1 MIVRKSVALHGT
13 AVHTRDIKPG
23 KDYDWY
29 VKAGDLQLFE
39 QMDEIYRIALRD
51 VEGDAPKL
59 AIIIDGQ
66 RIGFLIG
73 DLPSQRVDHSQR
85 VIQDTLYLEFERQS
99 HQTVSCH
106 RTVLHT
112 AAVLLLCSKKTYKYH
127 EQHFTQYAEELFLRH
142 SQEKELVFKTATLP
156 IVSQQPNFNLPLIR
170 QEKLALFS
178 DLVNRNRCARYLL
191 YFTERENIRFSFVS
205 TGRLNIE
212 KCYQVADKSDECLLL
227 TLSSEVP
234 QEINL
239 KKGKSSR
246 FRI

>member
-1 MIVRKSVALHGT
+1 MIVRKPVALHGT

-29 VKAGDLQLFE
+29 VKAGDLQLFDK
-39 QMDEIYRIALRD
+39 MDEIYRIALRD

-66 RIGFLIG
+66 RIGLLIG

-85 VIQDTLYLEFERQS
+85 VIHDTLYLEFDREY
-99 HQTVSCH
+99 H

-112 AAVLLLCSKKTYKYH
+112 AAVLLLCPKKTYKPH

-142 SQEKELVFKTATLP
+142 SQEKELIFKTATLP
-156 IVSQQPNFNLPLIR
+156 VVSQQPNFNLPLIR
-170 QEKLALFS
+170 QEKIALFS
-178 DLVNRNRCARYLL
+178 DLINRNRCARYLL

-205 TGRLNIE
+205 TGRLNLE
-212 KCYQVADKSDECLLL
+212 KCEQVAEKSDECLLL

-246 FRI
+246 FGI

>member
-1 MIVRKSVALHGT
+1 MIVRKSVALRGT

-29 VKAGDLQLFE
+29 VKAGDLQLFDK
-39 QMDEIYRIALRD
+39 MDEIYRIALRD

-66 RIGFLIG
+66 RIGLLIG
-73 DLPSQRVDHSQR
+73 DLPSKRVDHSQR
-85 VIQDTLYLEFERQS
+85 VIHDTLYLEFDLQS
-99 HQTVSCH
+99 H

-112 AAVLLLCSKKTYKYH
+112 AAVLLLCSKNTYKQH
-127 EQHFTQYAEELFLRH
+127 EQHFTEYAEELFLHH
-142 SQEKELVFKTATLP
+142 SQEKELIFKTATLP
-156 IVSQQPNFNLPLIR
+156 VVSQQPNFNLPLIR

-191 YFTERENIRFSFVS
+191 YFTSRDNIRFSFVS
-205 TGRLNIE
+205 TGRLNLE
-212 KCYQVADKSDECLLL
+212 KCYQVADKNDECLLL

-246 FRI
+246 FKI